1 MRVWPGVRPTS
12 LRRTLIL
19 VLLCGLLLAS
29 GVAVWT
35 AWLTA
40 ADATDAAYDR
50 ALAGAIKA
58 IDDNISSVSGGLSVE
73 LPYVMLEFFE
83 LTVNGKVYF
92 RVATEDG
99 LVEIGNTDLPAP
111 NHSLP
116 SERLWFSDAVYHGE
130 RIRLG
135 SYARLLNPPLA
146 GHEDKPRVVI
156 QVAESLDARE
166 SFLRLLML
174 QAGLRHAGVTAL
186 ALALIALGTGWAL
199 RPLMRLSTEV
209 RHRSP
214 TDLTP
219 IAEDRLPTE
228 VQPLVRAMNHHMW
241 RHHKATE
248 GRRRFIDDASHQLR
262 TPLTTLA
269 TQVAYALRETPP
281 GPAHEAM
288 TAVRQQVETATRQL
302 NQMLSLARADSA
314 ELRAETFDLVPMARE
329 LTRQWW
335 PRARAARIGLGFEAL
350 GDAQL
355 RRFKADPANKG
366 KIMDRGL
373 WSWTRHPNYF
383 GDATVWWGL
392 FLVSAE
398 AWPGILTVLSPLAM
412 TYFLVFRTGARLL
425 EKEMAKRPGYREY
438 MERTS
443 GFFPLPP
450 RRRKGFP
457 SCKPGFAVFWHRS
470 SRRSRRISRPIRNVL
485 SRIAAG

>member
-12 LRRTLIL
+12 LRRTLIR

-116 SERLWFSDAVYHGE
+116 SERLWFRDAVYHGE

-166 SFLRLLML
+166 NFLRLLML

-199 RPLMRLSTEV
+199 RPLIRLSTEV

-241 RHHKATE
+241 RHQKVTE

-335 PRARAARIGLGFEAL
+335 PRARAARIGLGFEAPTAVLRVAAQPALLQEALTNLLHNALRYAPAGSHVTVRVASENEQACLSVEDDGPGLPPEELAHAGERFFRGSQAPAGGTGL
-350 GDAQL
+350 GLAIARSVAEHHGGQM
-355 RRFKADPANKG
+355 RVRAGPNG
-366 KIMDRGL
+366 RGL
-373 WSWTRHPNYF
+373 Q
-383 GDATVWWGL
+383 
-392 FLVSAE
+392 VS
-398 AWPGILTVLSPLAM
+398 IC
-412 TYFLVFRTGARLL
+412 
-425 EKEMAKRPGYREY
+425 
-438 MERTS
+438 
-443 GFFPLPP
+443 LPP
-450 RRRKGFP
+450 VP
-457 SCKPGFAVFWHRS
+457 PDA
-470 SRRSRRISRPIRNVL
+470 
-485 SRIAAG
+485 